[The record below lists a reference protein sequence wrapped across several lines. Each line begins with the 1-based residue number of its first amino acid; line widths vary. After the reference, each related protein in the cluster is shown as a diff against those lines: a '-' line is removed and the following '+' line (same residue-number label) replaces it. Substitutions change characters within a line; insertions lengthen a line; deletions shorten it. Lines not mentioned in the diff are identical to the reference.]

1 MTVGNSGA
9 SASAGRTSL
18 ARVAFASAVGSALE
32 WYDFF
37 IYGTAAALVFNQ
49 AFFPKFDPAV
59 GTLAAF
65 ATFGVGFVARP
76 FGGLFFG
83 HFGDRLGRKPM
94 LVATLLLVGIGTFLI
109 GLLPT
114 YARAGVWA
122 PAALVVLRLVQGFGA
137 GAEYGGA
144 VIFAVEHAPPG
155 RRGVYGS
162 WAPIGVVVGNLLAVG
177 VFALVSLLAAREIY
191 RLGLAAAVPD
201 LDRADRSWALCP
213 RPGRRNPDFHRSGR
227 RARADPA
234 ARRRGDPPPSR
245 SFVVVIGARLAENG
259 LGYLFPVFGLSY
271 VAGTLHLPR
280 EVGLLGVLLGN
291 AFAIAGVAYFSWLS
305 DRVGRRPVYL
315 GGALFSAA
323 FAFPFFWLVNTR
335 STALIVL
342 AFVCAMAIGGAAMFG
357 PQAAYFSELFGPRLR
372 YSGFAFARELGSIL
386 AGGPAPFLSALLVLR
401 MGGKPWGVA
410 LYIIALSL
418 ITAASIWIGPETF
431 TADPHA
437 EHEPR
442 PAQRGRRP
450 QADVQ
455 PPSPTAAARGEQP
468 VDHGRRGAEIV
479 GRIGQ
484 GAQFLGAERPGDG
497 RGFEQYVEQ
506 GPVGLDR
513 RPAGVIDEIM
523 RLVAAGVRGQPHHHR
538 FRHDQAMR
546 HGQVSRHPAG
556 IDAQPAQQEPRL
568 AERPGGIA
576 EGFRQRHPLEMPR
589 AGRALEIGDERIEC
603 QAGMLAQDL
612 GRGEDQL
619 AGNRIALLRH
629 RRARA
634 AAGGKGFGRLAE
646 LGRRHQHQVIGDLGE
661 AAGDEGQHLDRLG
674 DAVAGGV
681 PGDRRVAERQ
691 FPSELGAALD
701 RFIAP
706 PERGQRA
713 GGAAELDDEHARAQ
727 FAQTVGVAI
736 EGREPDRGLVAEGN
750 RQGVLQMGAAGERQ
764 VAVAAREIGEMAAHR
779 GEILFDQPQSGADL
793 QHRSGIH
800 DVLGRR
806 PPMQPAPGG
815 AGGLGELADQRQ
827 DRIADGL
834 GLGLEP
840 RPVEPRRRIGRS
852 RDRRRRLRG
861 DDAEPGLGARQR
873 RLDLDTAG
881 EEPVAAE
888 HALHLGRA
896 EQVGEDRA
904 VEHADRHRTPQCG
917 ADR

>member
-37 IYGTAAALVFNQ
+37 IYGTAAALVFNE

-177 VFALVSLLAAREIY
+177 VFALVSLLPHAKFIAWGW
-191 RLGLAAAVPD
+191 RLPFLISIVLIAVGLYV
-201 LDRADRSWALCP
+201 
-213 RPGRRNPDFHRSGR
+213 
-227 RARADPA
+227 RARVEETPIFTEA
-234 ARRRGDPPPSR
+234 AGGREPIRLPVVEAIRRHPR

-335 STALIVL
+335 SPGLIVL
-342 AFVCAMAIGGAAMFG
+342 AFVGAMAIGGAAMFG

-386 AGGPAPFLSALLVLR
+386 AGGPAPFLSGLLVLR

-437 EHEPR
+437 EH
-442 PAQRGRRP
+442 
-450 QADVQ
+450 
-455 PPSPTAAARGEQP
+455 
-468 VDHGRRGAEIV
+468 
-479 GRIGQ
+479 
-484 GAQFLGAERPGDG
+484 
-497 RGFEQYVEQ
+497 
-506 GPVGLDR
+506 
-513 RPAGVIDEIM
+513 
-523 RLVAAGVRGQPHHHR
+523 
-538 FRHDQAMR
+538 
-546 HGQVSRHPAG
+546 
-556 IDAQPAQQEPRL
+556 
-568 AERPGGIA
+568 
-576 EGFRQRHPLEMPR
+576 
-589 AGRALEIGDERIEC
+589 
-603 QAGMLAQDL
+603 
-612 GRGEDQL
+612 
-619 AGNRIALLRH
+619 
-629 RRARA
+629 
-634 AAGGKGFGRLAE
+634 
-646 LGRRHQHQVIGDLGE
+646 GE
-661 AAGDEGQHLDRLG
+661 AA
-674 DAVAGGV
+674 
-681 PGDRRVAERQ
+681 
-691 FPSELGAALD
+691 
-701 RFIAP
+701 AP
-706 PERGQRA
+706 A
-713 GGAAELDDEHARAQ
+713 
-727 FAQTVGVAI
+727 
-736 EGREPDRGLVAEGN
+736 
-750 RQGVLQMGAAGERQ
+750 
-764 VAVAAREIGEMAAHR
+764 
-779 GEILFDQPQSGADL
+779 S
-793 QHRSGIH
+793 
-800 DVLGRR
+800 
-806 PPMQPAPGG
+806 
-815 AGGLGELADQRQ
+815 
-827 DRIADGL
+827 
-834 GLGLEP
+834 
-840 RPVEPRRRIGRS
+840 
-852 RDRRRRLRG
+852 
-861 DDAEPGLGARQR
+861 
-873 RLDLDTAG
+873 
-881 EEPVAAE
+881 
-888 HALHLGRA
+888 
-896 EQVGEDRA
+896 
-904 VEHADRHRTPQCG
+904 
-917 ADR
+917 